1 MDRLGR
7 VEGPATGPVPL
18 AFGLLGPFEM
28 RVAGRDVPVRSPK
41 HRVLLAALVLHAGRV
56 VPVRDLA
63 EAMWGARPPQN
74 PRRATQLAVVR
85 LRALLDEAGAAGAI
99 VTSADGYL
107 IDVAPADVDIE
118 RFRRA
123 LAEADGAAD
132 PAAEA
137 TALRAALSHWRG
149 EPLADV
155 PSDTLQQQTVPR
167 LRELR
172 LYAQERRFD
181 ADLRLGRHEAVIGE
195 LVQATA
201 EHPLRERFWGQLMTA
216 LHGAGRRADALAAYH
231 DARRHLAEELGID
244 PGEEMRKVH
253 AAILGGFRSPATGA
267 VLLPAVPRQL
277 PPEVSAFTGRVREV
291 AHLDTVLLGSAGPTT
306 IAVVSGTAGVGK
318 TSLALHWARRTADRF
333 PDGQLWVN
341 LRGYDHRPAMT
352 PGQALTLFLRALG
365 VPGEA
370 IPPDVEG
377 QTGLYRSLMD
387 GRRVLVVVDNA
398 SAAEQVRPLLPGGP
412 GNAVVVT
419 SRNQLTGLVAVDG
432 AHAVPL
438 DLFTAA
444 EGRELLARRLGAERV
459 RAAPVAVREIV
470 ERCAGL
476 PLALAIA
483 AARAAQRP
491 SLPLAAFAGQLRAA
505 RDSLD
510 EFASA
515 DTATDVRA
523 VFCCSYRTLSEP
535 AARLFRLLGLHPGPD
550 LAGGALASL
559 AGVPPQVLRPALDE
573 LAAAHLVT
581 EHVEGRWT
589 LHDLLRAYAA
599 ELVHAHDGAGERNA
613 ALRRVLDHYVHTGHA
628 AALLIEPL
636 REPLPLPPP
645 DQSVTVHPP
654 VGREAALAWFGA
666 EYTGLLAAIER
677 SGRGGFDTHTWQL
690 VWTLADFQQ
699 WRGLWPD
706 RAASLQAAL
715 EATRRLD
722 NRTEQARAHRGLG
735 YAYTRLHR
743 NDDARLHL
751 RQALNHY
758 TDLGD
763 PVGQGRAHHGLS
775 YVLERRGDPRAA
787 LWHAERALDLFP
799 PDGNRA
805 QRARALG
812 TVGWCHGQLGDHR
825 QSLRRN
831 EEALVLLAGTGDR
844 VAEAAT
850 WDSIGYAHHHLG
862 DHKRAID
869 GYETALRLRRDL
881 GHRYG
886 EANTLDHLGDTYEAL
901 GDTEQARRAWRGAL
915 TVLEQLREP
924 DADRVR
930 AKLTRLGVPAPR
942 G

>member
-1 MDRLGR
+1 
-7 VEGPATGPVPL
+7 VAL
-18 AFGLLGPFEM
+18 AFGLLGPFEL
-28 RVAGRDVPVRSPK
+28 RVADRVVPVRSPK
-41 HRVLLAALVLHAGRV
+41 HRVLLAALVLRAGRA

-63 EAMWGARPPQN
+63 EVIWGANLPKN
-74 PRRATQLAVVR
+74 PRRATQVAVVR
-85 LRALLDEAGAAGAI
+85 LRALLEEAGAAGAI
-99 VTSADGYL
+99 VTSTDGYL
-107 IDVAPADVDIE
+107 IEASPIDVDIE
-118 RFRRA
+118 RFRGGLSEAERA
-123 LAEADGAAD
+123 AERAD

-137 TALRAALSHWRG
+137 AALGAALSHWRG

-155 PSDTLQQQTVPR
+155 PSDALQQQIVPR
-167 LRELR
+167 LREQR
-172 LYAQERRFD
+172 LYALERRFD
-181 ADLRLGRHEAVIGE
+181 VDLRLGRYEQVIGE

-201 EHPLRERFWGQLMTA
+201 EHPLRERFWVQLMSA
-216 LHGAGRRADALAAYH
+216 LHRAGRRADALAAYH
-231 DARRHLAEELGID
+231 DGRRRLAEELGID
-244 PGEEMRKVH
+244 PGEEMRQVH

-277 PPEVSAFTGRVREV
+277 PPEVSAFAGRVREV
-291 AHLDTVLLGSAGPTT
+291 ARLDALLLGPVRPTT

-370 IPPDVEG
+370 IPSDVEC

-387 GRRVLVVVDNA
+387 GRRALVVVDNA
-398 SAAEQVRPLLPGGP
+398 SAADQVRPLLPGGP
-412 GNAVVVT
+412 GNVVIVT

-438 DLFTAA
+438 DLFTDA
-444 EGRELLARRLGAERV
+444 EGHELLARRLGAERV
-459 RAAPVAVREIV
+459 RAESSAVHEIV

-476 PLALAIA
+476 PLALALA

-491 SLPLAAFAGQLRAA
+491 SVPLATIAGQLRAA

-510 EFASA
+510 AFASTDA
-515 DTATDVRA
+515 ATDVRA
-523 VFCCSYRTLSEP
+523 VFSCSYRTLSEP

-550 LAGGALASL
+550 IAAGALASL
-559 AGVPPQVLRPALDE
+559 AGIPVEALRPVLDE

-581 EHVEGRWT
+581 EHVEGRWM
-589 LHDLLRAYAA
+589 LHDLLRAYAT
-599 ELVHAHDGAGERNA
+599 ELVHTHDGAAERDA
-613 ALRRVLDHYVHTGHA
+613 VLRRVLDHYVHSGHA

-636 REPLPLPPP
+636 REPLRLPPRDP
-645 DQSVTVHPP
+645 AVTVCQPA
-654 VGREAALAWFGA
+654 GREAALAWFSA

-677 SGRGGFDTHTWQL
+677 TGRGTFDTHTWQL

-715 EATRRLD
+715 EATCRLD
-722 NRTEQARAHRGLG
+722 NRAEQARAHRGLG
-735 YAYTRLHR
+735 YAYTRLRR
-743 NDDARLHL
+743 NDDAQLHL
-751 RQALNHY
+751 RQALDLY
-758 TDLGD
+758 TALGD
-763 PVGQGRAHHGLS
+763 LVGQGRAHHGLS
-775 YVLERRGDPRAA
+775 YVLERRGDSRAA
-787 LWHAERALDLFP
+787 LWHAERALELFP

-825 QSLRRN
+825 QSLRFN
-831 EEALVLLAGTGDR
+831 QEALVLLSGTGDR

-850 WDSIGYAHHHLG
+850 WDSLGYAHHHLG
-862 DHKRAID
+862 DYRRAID
-869 GYETALRLRRDL
+869 AYETAVRLRREV

-886 EANTLDHLGDTYEAL
+886 EANTLAHLGDTYAAL
-901 GDTEQARRAWRGAL
+901 GAADDARRAWRGAL
-915 TVLEQLREP
+915 ALLEQLREP
-924 DADRVR
+924 DAERVR
-930 AKLTRLGVPAPR
+930 AKLARLAPPLD
-942 G
+942 

>member
-1 MDRLGR
+1 
-7 VEGPATGPVPL
+7 VPL
-18 AFGLLGPFEM
+18 AFGLLGPFEL
-28 RVAGRDVPVRSPK
+28 RVADRVVPVRSPK
-41 HRVLLAALVLHAGRV
+41 HRVLLAALVLRAGRT
-56 VPVRDLA
+56 VPVRELA
-63 EAMWGARPPQN
+63 EAMWGAAPPKN
-74 PRRATQLAVVR
+74 PRRAAQLAVVR
-85 LRALLDEAGAAGAI
+85 LRALLDEAGAAGVI

-107 IDVAPADVDIE
+107 LDVSPADVDIE
-118 RFRRA
+118 RFREGLR
-123 LAEADGAAD
+123 EADRAAERAD

-137 TALRAALSHWRG
+137 AALRAALSHWRG

-155 PSDTLQQQTVPR
+155 PSDALQQQTVPR
-167 LRELR
+167 LREQR
-172 LYAQERRFD
+172 LYALERRFD
-181 ADLRLGRHEAVIGE
+181 ADLRLGQHGLVIGE
-195 LVQATA
+195 LVQAAA
-201 EHPLRERFWGQLMTA
+201 EHPLRERFWVQLMTA
-216 LHGAGRRADALAAYH
+216 LHRAGRRADALAAYH
-231 DARRHLAEELGID
+231 DGRRHLAEELGID
-244 PGEEMRKVH
+244 PGEEMRQVH

-267 VLLPAVPRQL
+267 VLLPTVPRQL

-291 AHLDTVLLGSAGPTT
+291 AHLDALLLGPGGPTT
-306 IAVVSGTAGVGK
+306 IAVISGTAGVGK
-318 TSLALHWARRTADRF
+318 SSLALHWARRTADRF

-341 LRGYDHRPAMT
+341 MRGYDHRPTMT

-370 IPPDVEG
+370 IPPDVES
-377 QTGLYRSLMD
+377 QSGLYRSLMD
-387 GRRVLVVVDNA
+387 GRRALVVVDNA
-398 SAAEQVRPLLPGGP
+398 STAEQVRPLLPGGP
-412 GNAVVVT
+412 GNAVIVT

-438 DLFTAA
+438 DLFTGA
-444 EGRELLARRLGAERV
+444 EGRELLARRLGADRV
-459 RAAPVAVREIV
+459 GAAPVAVREIV

-510 EFASA
+510 EFASP

-523 VFCCSYRTLSEP
+523 VLCCSYRTLGEA

-550 LAGGALASL
+550 IAADALASL
-559 AGVPPQVLRPALDE
+559 AGVTPATLRPALDE

-581 EHVEGRWT
+581 EHVAGRWT
-589 LHDLLRAYAA
+589 QHDLLRAYAT
-599 ELVHAHDGAGERNA
+599 ELVHAQDGAAERDA
-613 ALRRVLDHYVHTGHA
+613 ALRRVLDHYVHTGHS

-636 REPLPLPPP
+636 REPLPLPPLDP
-645 DQSVTVHPP
+645 AVTVRPP
-654 VGREAALAWFGA
+654 AGREAALAWFGA

-677 SGRGGFDTHTWQL
+677 AGRGTFDTHTWQL

-699 WRGLWPD
+699 WRGLWPE

-743 NDDARLHL
+743 NDDAQLHL
-751 RQALNHY
+751 RQALALY

-787 LWHAERALDLFP
+787 LWHAQRALALFP
-799 PDGNRA
+799 PHGNRA

-812 TVGWCHGQLGDHR
+812 TVGWCHGQLGDHG
-825 QSLRRN
+825 QSLRFN
-831 EEALVLLAGTGDR
+831 EEALALLAGTGDR

-862 DHKRAID
+862 DHRRAIE
-869 GYETALRLRRDL
+869 GYETALRLRREL

-886 EANTLDHLGDTYEAL
+886 EANTLTHLGDTYEAL
-901 GDTEQARRAWRGAL
+901 GGMDEARRAWRGAL
-915 TVLEQLREP
+915 AVLEQLREP
-924 DADRVR
+924 DAARVR
-930 AKLTRLGVPAPR
+930 ARLARLPLPARR